1 MLTRRNVLIGLLGV
15 LGATAVAR
23 AADAPFEKE
32 IKAFEEADKKV
43 PPAQN
48 AVLFIGSSTFQKW
61 KTLAEDFPN
70 ETVINRGF
78 GGSTTMADSV
88 RYAKR
93 IVIPYHPRKIVLYA
107 GDNDL
112 AAGKTP
118 EQVFADFKAFVDV
131 VRPEL
136 PKTEILYLSIKPSIA
151 RWKLIEQIKTTD
163 KLIFDYTK
171 TDKML
176 GYIDI
181 FPLLLGDDGKPPKEL
196 FQRFD
201 GLHMSRAGY
210 LKLCVP
216 VIEPRIRV
224 KTLHAGDPCSCCLC
238 LGRGCSSCAGQVG
251 EFARPLLRK
260 GVSRTR

>member
-43 PPAQN
+43 PPPQN
-48 AVLFIGSSTFQKW
+48 AVLFVGSSTIQKW

-78 GGSTTMADSV
+78 GGSQMADSV

-93 IVIPYHPRKIVLYA
+93 IIIPYHPRKIVIYA

-118 EQVFADFKAFVDV
+118 EQILTDFKALVDE

-136 PKTEILYLSIKPSIA
+136 PQTEILYLSIKPSIA
-151 RWKLIEQIKTTD
+151 RWKLVDKIKQANV
-163 KLIFDYTK
+163 LILDYTK
-171 TDKML
+171 TDKQM
-176 GYIDI
+176 GFIDI
-181 FPLLLGDDGKPPKEL
+181 FPVVLGEDGKPRKEL
-196 FQRFD
+196 FMPD
-201 GLHMSRAGY
+201 GLHMSRAGQ
-210 LKLCVP
+210 KLCVP
-216 VIEPRIRV
+216 VIEPRIR
-224 KTLHAGDPCSCCLC
+224 
-238 LGRGCSSCAGQVG
+238 
-251 EFARPLLRK
+251 
-260 GVSRTR
+260 

>member
-43 PPAQN
+43 SPAQN
-48 AVLFIGSSTFQKW
+48 AVLFVGSSTIQKW

-78 GGSTTMADSV
+78 GGSQMADSV

-93 IVIPYHPRKIVLYA
+93 IIIPYHPRKIVIYA

-112 AAGKTP
+112 AAGKSP
-118 EQVFADFKAFVDV
+118 EQILTDFKALVDE

-136 PKTEILYLSIKPSIA
+136 PQTEFLYLSIKPSIA
-151 RWKLIEQIKTTD
+151 RWKLVDKIKQTNA
-163 KLIFDYTK
+163 LILDYTK
-171 TDKML
+171 TDKQL
-176 GYIDI
+176 GFIDI
-181 FPLLLGDDGKPPKEL
+181 FPVVLGEDGKPRKEL
-196 FQRFD
+196 FLPD
-201 GLHMSRAGY
+201 GLHMSRAGQ
-210 LKLCVP
+210 KLCVP
-216 VIEPRIRV
+216 VIEPRIR
-224 KTLHAGDPCSCCLC
+224 
-238 LGRGCSSCAGQVG
+238 
-251 EFARPLLRK
+251 
-260 GVSRTR
+260 